1 MLGWRLANYASLR
14 LPITT
19 DFNYLTIL
27 FLFLPS
33 FPLRAQ
39 EQQVIVPYTLADR
52 DRAILP
58 EAKVN
63 SLDTKME
70 VKFESQ
76 QRKLDD
82 IKKLFYGGFGILTT
96 LFLFMFGYIVGDRR
110 TAMKPALI

>member
-1 MLGWRLANYASLR
+1 MLGWCLANYASLR
-14 LPITT
+14 LHITT